1 MNHFTNK
8 EGFDGIRSQPTWVFK
23 ARQPRAAHQPV
34 GAYFTDYPPTE
45 PNLATKLFVPKEKL
59 AFVFMFQ
66 DRKDLLPLPG
76 NRGRLK
82 RIFYSPTDYGVAR
95 EQQEYHGP
103 TEGLDAQ
110 QEGS

>member
-23 ARQPRAAHQPV
+23 ARQPRAKHNPV
-34 GAYFTDYPPTE
+34 GAYFTDYAPTE

-66 DRKDLLPLPG
+66 DRNDLLPLPG

-82 RIFYSPTDYGVAR
+82 HVFYSPIDYVVTR
-95 EQQEYHGP
+95 EGQEYHGP
-103 TEGLDAQ
+103 TGALGAD
-110 QEGS
+110 QEEP